1 MSRALALAAPRTS
14 ASNAPDF
21 EALAGRQ
28 GWARLCPAI
37 RRRFSDHDLR
47 VTYEGD
53 MDIRA
58 SFVGAIFAALL
69 TPFGRPLPF
78 VPAGTYPASVKVSPD
93 TKTGGVIWRRD
104 FMHPGSKAPIRVES
118 VKQLGAD
125 GNLLECVR
133 KGPLG
138 GIGMGL
144 RVYEQGSALNFASQ
158 HYFISWGRIKLP
170 VPTWLT
176 PGETLVEHIDEGAGN
191 FRFRLTMT
199 HPWFGV
205 TVHQE
210 GVFKD
215 PHGGGA

>member
-1 MSRALALAAPRTS
+1 M
-14 ASNAPDF
+14 
-21 EALAGRQ
+21 
-28 GWARLCPAI
+28 
-37 RRRFSDHDLR
+37 R
-47 VTYEGD
+47 VTYDGD
-53 MDIRA
+53 MKVRA
-58 SFVGAIFAALL
+58 SFVGNIFAALL

-104 FMHPGSKAPIRVES
+104 FMRPGSKAPVRVES

-144 RVYEQGSALNFASQ
+144 RVYEEAGALNFASQ
-158 HYFISWGRIKLP
+158 HYFISWGALKLA
-170 VPTWLT
+170 VPIWLT
-176 PGETLVEHIDEGAGN
+176 PGKTLVEHIDEGGGN
-191 FRFRLTMT
+191 FRFRLTMV
-199 HPWFGV
+199 HPWFGK

-210 GVFKD
+210 GVFAD

>member
-1 MSRALALAAPRTS
+1 MSGVLTFPAKTISAQAAP
-14 ASNAPDF
+14 NF
-21 EALAGRQ
+21 ETLVGER
-28 GWARLCPAI
+28 GWTQLCPAI
-37 RRRFSDHDLR
+37 RRRFSDHNLR
-47 VTYEGD
+47 VTYEGE
-53 MDIRA
+53 MDVRSNFI
-58 SFVGAIFAALL
+58 GTIFAALL

-78 VPAGTYPASVKVSPD
+78 VPADSYPASVKVSPD
-93 TKTGGVIWRRD
+93 TKTNGVIWRRD
-104 FMHPGSKAPIRVES
+104 FMRPGSKTPIRVES

-144 RVYEQGSALNFASQ
+144 RVYEQGGALNFSSQ

-199 HPWFGV
+199 HPWFGN

-210 GVFKD
+210 GVFFD
-215 PHGGGA
+215 PHGDTP

>member
-37 RRRFSDHDLR
+37 RRRLSDHDLR

-104 FMHPGSKAPIRVES
+104 FYAPG
-118 VKQLGAD
+118 Q
-125 GNLLECVR
+125 
-133 KGPLG
+133 
-138 GIGMGL
+138 
-144 RVYEQGSALNFASQ
+144 
-158 HYFISWGRIKLP
+158 
-170 VPTWLT
+170 
-176 PGETLVEHIDEGAGN
+176 
-191 FRFRLTMT
+191 
-199 HPWFGV
+199 
-205 TVHQE
+205 
-210 GVFKD
+210 
-215 PHGGGA
+215 